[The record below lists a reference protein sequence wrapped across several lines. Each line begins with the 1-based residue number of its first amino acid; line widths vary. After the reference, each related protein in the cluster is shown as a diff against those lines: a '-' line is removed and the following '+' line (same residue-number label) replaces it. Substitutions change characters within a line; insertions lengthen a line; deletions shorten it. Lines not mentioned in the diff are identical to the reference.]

1 MSRWCSPSTSP
12 SISCMPGSTQGYA
25 MLKARHDAVVSFPEA
40 RQRGGRWHTCMAAL
54 TTFARKQP
62 LGALGGIVL
71 LTMVVVAL
79 LASSLA
85 PFDPYEVHVR
95 YKYANPGALVE
106 ETGQRFWLGADQL
119 GRDTLSRLLHGAR
132 VSLYVSLVSVG
143 LGVTLGALL
152 GVMSAFFGGKIDLLI
167 QRLIDTIMAFPAIIL
182 ALAIVAV
189 AGASL
194 RNVIVALIVLLLPAS
209 ARVVRAQAL
218 AIKEMDYML
227 AARALGAAS
236 WRLIFRHMVPNCVAP
251 YIVFATAN
259 LGYAVVV
266 EAALSF
272 LGIGTPPDVP
282 SWGGML
288 SITGQKYIEVSPWL
302 VFFPSLAV
310 SIAVFGFNLL
320 GDALR
325 DALDPRLRGLQER

>member
-1 MSRWCSPSTSP
+1 M
-12 SISCMPGSTQGYA
+12 I
-25 MLKARHDAVVSFPEA
+25 KARSDTVVPLTPA
-40 RQRGGRWHTCMAAL
+40 RRCSGRWQHMTAAL
-54 TTFARKQP
+54 GTCARTLATFARKQP
-62 LGALGGIVL
+62 LGLLGSLIL
-71 LTMVVVAL
+71 LTMVSLAL

-85 PFDPYEVHVR
+85 PFDPYEVHVQ
-95 YKYANPGALVE
+95 YKYANPGAVLE
-106 ETGQRFWLGADQL
+106 ETGRRFWLGADQL
-119 GRDTLSRLLHGAR
+119 GRDTLSRLLYGAR

-152 GVMSAFFGGKIDLLI
+152 GVISAFFGGKVDLLV

-182 ALAIVAV
+182 ALAIVSV
-189 AGASL
+189 VGASL

-218 AIKEMDYML
+218 ATKEMDYML
-227 AARALGAAS
+227 AARAIGAAS

-272 LGIGTPPDVP
+272 LGVGTPPDVP

-310 SIAVFGFNLL
+310 SLAVFGFNLL

-325 DALDPRLRGLQER
+325 DALDPRLRGWQER

>member
-1 MSRWCSPSTSP
+1 
-12 SISCMPGSTQGYA
+12 
-25 MLKARHDAVVSFPEA
+25 MLKARHDAVVSRTEA
-40 RQRGGRWHTCMAAL
+40 RWRGGRWHSVTAAL
-54 TTFARKQP
+54 VMFARKQP

-71 LTMVVVAL
+71 LTVIAIAL
-79 LASSLA
+79 LAPFLA

-119 GRDTLSRLLHGAR
+119 GRDTLSRLLYGAR

-143 LGVTLGALL
+143 LGVTLGALI
-152 GVMSAFFGGKIDLLI
+152 GIMSAFFGGKVDLLV
-167 QRLIDTIMAFPAIIL
+167 QRLVDTIMAFPAIVL
-182 ALAIVAV
+182 ALAIVSV

-227 AARALGAAS
+227 AARAIGAAP
-236 WRLIFRHMVPNCVAP
+236 WRLIFRHMVPNCAAP

-272 LGIGTPPDVP
+272 LGVGTPPDVP

-302 VFFPSLAV
+302 VIFPSLAV

>member
-1 MSRWCSPSTSP
+1 
-12 SISCMPGSTQGYA
+12 
-25 MLKARHDAVVSFPEA
+25 MLKARYDAVVSLPAA
-40 RQRGGRWHTCMAAL
+40 RRRVGRWHTWTAAL
-54 TTFARKQP
+54 TTFASKQP
-62 LGALGGIVL
+62 LGALGGIIL
-71 LTMVVVAL
+71 LTMMAVAL

-85 PFDPYEVHVR
+85 PFDPYAVHVL
-95 YKYANPGALVE
+95 YKYASPGALVE

-119 GRDTLSRLLHGAR
+119 GRDTLSRLLYGAR

-143 LGVTLGALL
+143 LGVTLGALI
-152 GVMSAFFGGKIDLLI
+152 GVMSAFFGGKVDLLV
-167 QRLIDTIMAFPAIIL
+167 QRLVDTIMAFPAIVL
-182 ALAIVAV
+182 ALAIVSV

-227 AARALGAAS
+227 AARAIGAAP
-236 WRLIFRHMVPNCVAP
+236 WRLIFRHMVPNCAAP

-272 LGIGTPPDVP
+272 LGVGTPPDVP

-302 VFFPSLAV
+302 VLFPSLAV
-310 SIAVFGFNLL
+310 SVAVFGFNLL

>member
-1 MSRWCSPSTSP
+1 
-12 SISCMPGSTQGYA
+12 
-25 MLKARHDAVVSFPEA
+25 MLKARHDAVVSLLEA
-40 RQRGGRWHTCMAAL
+40 HRRMGRWHTYMAAL
-54 TTFARKQP
+54 ITFARKQP
-62 LGALGGIVL
+62 LGALGGLIL
-71 LTMVVVAL
+71 LAMVAL
-79 LASSLA
+79 ALFASSLA

-95 YKYANPGALVE
+95 YKYASPGALVE
-106 ETGQRFWLGADQL
+106 ETSQRFWLGADQL
-119 GRDTLSRLLHGAR
+119 GRDTLSRLLYGAR

-143 LGVTLGALL
+143 LGVTLGALI
-152 GVMSAFFGGKIDLLI
+152 GVMSAFCGGKVDLLI
-167 QRLIDTIMAFPAIIL
+167 QRLIDTVMAFPAIIL
-182 ALAIVAV
+182 ALAIVSV

-227 AARALGAAS
+227 AARASGAAP
-236 WRLIFRHMVPNCVAP
+236 WRLIFRHMVPNCAAP

-272 LGIGTPPDVP
+272 LGVGTPPDVP

-310 SIAVFGFNLL
+310 SMAVFGFNLL

-325 DALDPRLRGLQER
+325 DALDPRLKGLQER